1 MYIKTVFESELF
13 WILKG
18 LQVLNSFQETKVNL
32 LRNTI
37 FFQRL

>member
-13 WILKG
+13 CILKG
-18 LQVLNSFQETKVNL
+18 LQVMNGFQETRETL

-37 FFQRL
+37 FFQRP